1 MNSEQDF
8 AIIKLS
14 ERVYIANSSS
24 LLLFQSHSRETL
36 IRSHSKGSL
45 LRAKVAS
52 FIGII
57 VTASDGLIIRFPFN
71 CLVMHSGCSS
81 SDMEKQIVLRCNRLR
96 RVLKLRL

>member
-24 LLLFQSHSRETL
+24 LLFFQSHSRETL

-45 LRAKVAS
+45 LRVKVAS
-52 FIGII
+52 FIGI
-57 VTASDGLIIRFPFN
+57 VVAASAGLIV
-71 CLVMHSGCSS
+71 CLRETSVKKAKKARSLSPPIGAT
-81 SDMEKQIVLRCNRLR
+81 R
-96 RVLKLRL
+96 RIASVADEVRRR

>member
-8 AIIKLS
+8 SIIKLS

-36 IRSHSKGSL
+36 IRSDSKGSL

-52 FIGII
+52 FIGI
-57 VTASDGLIIRFPFN
+57 VVAASAGLIIRFPFN
-71 CLVMHSGCSS
+71 CLVMHSEQQRDIFRNKFGNIIRYAVS
-81 SDMEKQIVLRCNRLR
+81 
-96 RVLKLRL
+96 

>member
-24 LLLFQSHSRETL
+24 LLLFQSRSRETL

-52 FIGII
+52 FIGI
-57 VTASDGLIIRFPFN
+57 VVSASAGLIIRFPFN
-71 CLVMHSGCSS
+71 CLVMRSEQQRDIFRNKFGNIIGYAVS
-81 SDMEKQIVLRCNRLR
+81 
-96 RVLKLRL
+96 